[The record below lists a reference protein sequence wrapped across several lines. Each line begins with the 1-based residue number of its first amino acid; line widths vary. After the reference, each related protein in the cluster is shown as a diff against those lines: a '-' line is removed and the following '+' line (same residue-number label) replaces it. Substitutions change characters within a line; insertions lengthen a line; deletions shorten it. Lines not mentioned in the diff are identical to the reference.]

1 MKQRKFKFSLGM
13 KIASIL
19 SCIALVS
26 VGFASWWIV
35 QMPDPV
41 TYENGSFTVYTVDTK
56 NVRIENFKVKD
67 NTEASIIFGRTSG
80 VTERWL
86 LSDSDDKEQ
95 NLKVTFTFDV
105 NLYDNYKEGASDNKL
120 TEGGNLSK
128 FVGNIKLNF
137 APTVKTNLDAAIKA
151 KYITAPVITY
161 SYGSKTGNIT
171 YNPDATE
178 NTLDIDMSGATS
190 NTQAVT
196 LTIEFKWGET
206 FDTNGTADTD
216 LDDNLNPYAF
226 YNATTRNATGDS
238 GVAKT
243 GEGATGNMTWAE
255 HAAKALGD
263 IHALGGEKAYTLTLT
278 AEVPAN

>member
-1 MKQRKFKFSLGM
+1 MKQRKGKFTLGM

-35 QMPDPV
+35 QLPDPV

-56 NVRIENFKVKD
+56 NVIIENFKVKD
-67 NTEASIIFGRTSG
+67 NTEANVIFGKTSG

-86 LSDSDDKEQ
+86 LADEEVKAE

-105 NLYDNYKEGASDNKL
+105 TLYDNYDPEATTNTPDTDGSLKN
-120 TEGGNLSK
+120 
-128 FVGNIKLNF
+128 FVGNIKLDF
-137 APTVKTNLDAAIKA
+137 APTVETYLDSAIKEA

-161 SYGSKTGNIT
+161 SYGSKTDKIT
-171 YNPDATE
+171 YNPDAAT

-190 NTQAVT
+190 YTQQVT
-196 LTIEFKWGET
+196 LTVEFKWGEA
-206 FDTNGTADTD
+206 FGSK
-216 LDDNLNPYAF
+216 NPYEYF
-226 YNATTRNATGDS
+226 NDTSRNANGDS
-238 GVAKT
+238 GV
-243 GEGATGNMTWAE
+243 ENYTWAE
-255 HAAKALGD
+255 YAYKALDD
-263 IHALGGEKAYTLTLT
+263 IHTLGENTKYNMTLT